1 MYLKLPTSF
10 LFMPGYI
17 SASLVLLCL
26 VLPLNNSS
34 AQVYEYTPSALGC
47 SGIWQDGDCWS
58 KTALDEPSGCTDNG
72 PFPPFAPTS
81 CQVQVTINHDLV
93 VTGDVAFGGTF
104 VSLSL
109 GESADVTFAGNVS
122 IEGQSSIMFHL
133 EATSQMDI
141 AQALTISQ
149 GSTSNQTVLSLGG
162 DQSGMVTVGSIVI
175 ENRAVLN
182 VLEGGAITSEGPTE
196 YSGNS
201 SVINAFGF
209 FRTES
214 LLVTGGRLHQFNTFG
229 NSQVYIDND
238 IDIRGDTKIT
248 IGGTS
253 EVYVG
258 RDVLV
263 DGSATIIADDNSKI
277 FVCGEFPPPSEGGK
291 AQEIDD
297 GKFFDCS
304 VLPVALL
311 DQQVEYDA
319 DQRMVKL
326 SWSTASEED
335 FRYFIIERAVGS
347 PDFFNSL
354 DKLPGVG
361 GTTEISNYEFWDE
374 QLPLFESR
382 IYYRLLQVG
391 QSGDA
396 EFIGEVLALDIPG
409 TGKEN
414 STWRIYPNPN
424 RGEEVTISILNQEK
438 YSGEPI
444 DMTILGPFGE
454 VVSFKGRNLESL
466 NQELSENIS
475 SLATGLYFIH
485 LRWGNESQIIKVLK
499 E

>member
-1 MYLKLPTSF
+1 
-10 LFMPGYI
+10 MPGYL
-17 SASLVLLCL
+17 ATLLLLLCL
-26 VLPLNNSS
+26 ALPLKQSN

-47 SGIWQDGDCWS
+47 SDIWQDGDCWS

-81 CQVQVTINHDLV
+81 CQVQVIINHDLAI
-93 VTGDVAFGGTF
+93 TGDVAFGGTF

-109 GESADVTFAGNVS
+109 GGGAEVTFTGNVS
-122 IEGQSSIMFHL
+122 IEGQTNILFQL
-133 EATSQMDI
+133 EENSELNI
-141 AQALTISQ
+141 AEALTISQ
-149 GSTSNQTVLSLGG
+149 GGSSNQTVLNLGG

-201 SVINAFGF
+201 SVINAAGF

-229 NSQVYIDND
+229 NSQVYVDND
-238 IDIRGDTKIT
+238 IDIRGDTKIS

-277 FVCGEFPPPSEGGK
+277 YVCGEFPTPTEGGK
-291 AQEIDD
+291 AQEIDE
-297 GKFFDCS
+297 GKFFPCS
-304 VLPVALL
+304 VLPVSLL
-311 DQQVEYDA
+311 DQQVEYYA
-319 DQRMVKL
+319 AQRKVKL

-335 FRYFIIERAVGS
+335 FRHFIIERAVGS

-354 DKLPGVG
+354 DRIPGEG
-361 GTTEISNYEFWDE
+361 GNTEIRKYEFWDE
-374 QLPLFESR
+374 QLPLFETR

-391 QSGDA
+391 QSGDT

-414 STWRIYPNPN
+414 LTWRIYPNPN
-424 RGEEVTISILNQEK
+424 RGGEGRISILNQEK

-444 DMTILGPFGE
+444 EMILFGPFGE
-454 VVSFKGRNLESL
+454 VVSFKNRNLESL
-466 NQELSENIS
+466 NRDLSATIS
-475 SLATGLYFIH
+475 SLTTGLYFIH
-485 LRWGNESQIIKVLK
+485 LRWGSESQILKVLK
-499 E
+499 K